1 MMSINE
7 NKATDERTSPVIFHA
22 QEPRLTRQKTAKD
35 ESTQTSIIE
44 SDIYWETCCCGK
56 TDHRIIT
63 FIVQIF
69 FGFMLCFF
77 CLYKLSLSLSC
88 AEENVYISLL
98 SGIVGIFLP
107 SPRIMK

>member
-1 MMSINE
+1 MQMKTINE
-7 NKATDERTSPVIFHA
+7 NKTIDGHSSPVLFHTTLP
-22 QEPRLTRQKTAKD
+22 QLNKQVVSKD
-35 ESTQTSIIE
+35 TSSQTDI
-44 SDIYWETCCCGK
+44 DIYWETCCCGK

-63 FIVQIF
+63 FVVQIM

-77 CLYKLSLSLSC
+77 CLYKLSSSLTC